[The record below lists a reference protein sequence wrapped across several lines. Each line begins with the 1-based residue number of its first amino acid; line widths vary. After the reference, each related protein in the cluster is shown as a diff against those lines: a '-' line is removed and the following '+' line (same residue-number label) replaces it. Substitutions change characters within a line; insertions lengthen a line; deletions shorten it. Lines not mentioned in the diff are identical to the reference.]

1 MKFILLAAGRGSRLG
16 DLTKNKPKC
25 MCELAGKTLLQRCL
39 EIAEQAGVARKDIG
53 IVTGYQSDMFNIEGV
68 TYFHNENW
76 ETTNMVHSL
85 TMANEWLEQESC
97 IVCYSDIVFTKE
109 ALLKLQQSEEE
120 IALTYYTKFWE
131 LWEKR
136 LDNPLEDLETFRLNE
151 KGELIEIGRKP
162 QCKEEIEGQY
172 MGLVLFT
179 PKSWKQAKKTM
190 ERPLRKPLNKLDMTT
205 LLDEMIQDKVCI
217 STIPVD
223 DFWLECDTEE
233 DIRVYEREFLQ
244 QL

>member
-1 MKFILLAAGRGSRLG
+1 MKLILLAAGRGSRLG

-39 EIAEQAGVARKDIG
+39 ETVEQAGIGKEDIG
-53 IVTGYQSDMFNIEGV
+53 IVTGYQQEMFSVEGV
-68 TYFHNENW
+68 TYFHNANW

-85 TMANEWLEQESC
+85 TMANEWLEKEPC

-109 ALLKLQQSEEE
+109 PLLQLQQLKEEVA
-120 IALTYYTKFWE
+120 ITYYTKFWE

-136 LDNPLEDLETFRLNE
+136 FDNPLEDLETFRLNSQE
-151 KGELIEIGRKP
+151 ELIEIGRKP

-179 PKSWKQAKKTM
+179 PKGWEQAKKTM

-205 LLDEMIQDKVCI
+205 LLDEMIQDGSRI
-217 STIPVD
+217 YTLPIHEL
-223 DFWLECDTEE
+223 WLECDTAE
-233 DIRVYEREFLQ
+233 DIKVYEQEYKHIL
-244 QL
+244 

>member
-39 EIAEQAGVARKDIG
+39 ETAEQAGVDKKDIG

-68 TYFHNENW
+68 TYFHNKDW

-85 TMANEWLEQESC
+85 TMANEWLEKEPC

-109 ALLKLQQSEEE
+109 ALLKLQQSKEE

-151 KGELIEIGRKP
+151 KGELTEIGRQP

-233 DIRVYEREFLQ
+233 DIRVYEREYLQ